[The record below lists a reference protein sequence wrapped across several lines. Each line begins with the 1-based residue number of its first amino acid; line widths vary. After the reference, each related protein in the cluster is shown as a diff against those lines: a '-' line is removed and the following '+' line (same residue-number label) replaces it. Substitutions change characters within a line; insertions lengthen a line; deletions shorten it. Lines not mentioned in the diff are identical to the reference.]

1 MDDKTVVFQRIRKG
15 LESHDQRVKE
25 WIYKLYWG
33 YLMAISIRYLGDRDV
48 AMEVVNDSFIK
59 AFKNLQS
66 FEFNDNPEIAEKTFR
81 SWLGKITVRT
91 SLDRLRANRSHL
103 QLVEEYEDIKD
114 PAVEVDGKLHADDI
128 LMLLQ
133 ALPVLHRTVFN
144 LYEIEGFSHDEV
156 AAMLKIPSS
165 SSRTY
170 LTRAKSKL
178 RELYKIN
185 MESYQ

>member
-1 MDDKTVVFQRIRKG
+1 VDDKNVVFRKICSG
-15 LESHDQRVKE
+15 LKSHDLRVKE

-33 YLMAISIRYLGDRDV
+33 YLMAISVRYLGDRDI

-59 AFKNLQS
+59 AFKNLSGFS
-66 FEFNDNPEIAEKTFR
+66 FDENPEIAEKTFR
-81 SWLGKITVRT
+81 SWLAKITVRT
-91 SLDRLRANRSHL
+91 SIDRLRANRRLLHF
-103 QLVEEYEDIKD
+103 VEEYQDVKD

-128 LMLLQ
+128 MSLLQ

-144 LYEIEGFSHDEV
+144 LYEIEGYSHDEV

-185 MESYQ
+185 MDTY

>member
-1 MDDKTVVFQRIRKG
+1 
-15 LESHDQRVKE
+15 
-25 WIYKLYWG
+25 
-33 YLMAISIRYLGDRDV
+33 MAISIRYLGDREI

-59 AFKNLQS
+59 AFKNLHAFS
-66 FEFNDNPEIAEKTFR
+66 FNENPEIAEKTFR
-81 SWLGKITVRT
+81 SWLAKITVRT

-103 QLVEEYEDIKD
+103 HFVEEYQDVQD
-114 PAVEVDGKLHADDI
+114 MAAEVDGKLHTADI
-128 LMLLQ
+128 LKLLE
-133 ALPVLHRTVFN
+133 ALPVMHKTVFN

-185 MESYQ
+185 MESY

>member
-1 MDDKTVVFQRIRKG
+1 VDDKAVVFRRISSG
-15 LESHDQRVKE
+15 LKTHDLRVKE

-33 YLMAISIRYLGDRDV
+33 YLMAIGIRYLGDRDM

-59 AFKNLQS
+59 AFKNLAA
-66 FEFNDNPEIAEKTFR
+66 FNFNEDPEIAEKTFR
-81 SWLGKITVRT
+81 SWLAKITVRT
-91 SLDRLRANRSHL
+91 SLDRLRANRTHL
-103 QLVEEYEDIKD
+103 NYVEEYQDIKD
-114 PAVEVDGKLHADDI
+114 PAMEVDGKLHTDDI
-128 LMLLQ
+128 LKLLE
-133 ALPVLHRTVFN
+133 ALPFLHRTVFN

-156 AAMLKIPSS
+156 AAMLQIPSS

>member
-1 MDDKTVVFQRIRKG
+1 VDEKRVVFRRICSG
-15 LESHDQRVKE
+15 LKTHDLRVKE

-33 YLMAISIRYLGDRDV
+33 YLMAISIRYVVDREI
-48 AMEVVNDSFIK
+48 ALEVVNDSFIK
-59 AFKNLQS
+59 AFKNVEA
-66 FEFNDNPEIAEKTFR
+66 FKFDDNPEIAEKTFR
-81 SWLGKITVRT
+81 SWLAKITVRT

-103 QLVEEYEDIKD
+103 NYVEEYQDITD
-114 PAVEVDGKLHADDI
+114 TTIEVDGRLHAEDI
-128 LMLLQ
+128 MKLLQ
-133 ALPVLHRTVFN
+133 ALPLLHRTVFN

-156 AAMLKIPSS
+156 AEMLKIPSS

-185 MESYQ
+185 MESY

>member
-1 MDDKTVVFQRIRKG
+1 VDDKTVVFRRICSG
-15 LESHDQRVKE
+15 LKTQDLRVKE

-33 YLMAISIRYLGDRDV
+33 YLMAISIRYLGDRDI

-59 AFKNLQS
+59 AFKNLQG
-66 FEFNDNPEIAEKTFR
+66 FTFDENPEIAEKTFK
-81 SWLGKITVRT
+81 SWLAKITVRT
-91 SLDRLRANRSHL
+91 SLDRMRANRAPLSFI
-103 QLVEEYEDIKD
+103 EEYQDVKD
-114 PAVEVDGKLHADDI
+114 PGVEVDGKLHTEDI
-128 LMLLQ
+128 LKLLQ
-133 ALPVLHRTVFN
+133 ALPDLHRTVFN

-185 MESYQ
+185 MESY